1 MRFVVPRSWANF
13 FAVGEY
19 IRAWARA
26 SSRLI
31 AKVLDHNLHRVRAFL
46 DHGSNGSAGVGGSVT
61 KISTGG
67 HTEAEADR
75 LFAAFLERVLT

>member
-1 MRFVVPRSWANF
+1 
-13 FAVGEY
+13 
-19 IRAWARA
+19 
-26 SSRLI
+26 
-31 AKVLDHNLHRVRAFL
+31 VLDHNLHRVRAFL